1 MLIRLQ
7 KRRACD
13 MICEIEEQKL
23 RKVEVEQMK
32 QFAMKPFSQSPHIEV
47 TVPGS
52 KSITNRALLLAALS
66 EGKST
71 LRGVLF
77 SDDSRVFMSA
87 LQTLGYRVE
96 IHETDAEV
104 TVWGCGTHIPN
115 GNAEIYVG
123 SAGTAA
129 RFLTAMLALSG
140 GHYKVVSSEQMK
152 GRPMRPLLEAL
163 ECLGVRFTYL
173 EENYAFPFIIEG
185 RSDTKCRS
193 VSLNIDASSQFLSA
207 LLLNGVFCEE
217 GLVVTLTGTRDA
229 RAYVKITMKMLEEF
243 GCVMRQRSENVYELL
258 PEQTYTA
265 REYQIEP
272 DVSAACYFY
281 AMAAVN
287 GGSAKVKH
295 VHFDSTQGDIQFLN
309 VLERMGCKLRE
320 EENGILLMAP
330 ENGELHGISVNM
342 ADFSD
347 QTMTLAVVAVFADG
361 ETVITGVGH
370 IRGQESDRLKAIVT
384 ELNRLGIR
392 CEEREDGVTILPGIP
407 KATEREPVEIETYE
421 DHRMAMAFAVI
432 GTRHPGIIIKNPLCC
447 RKTFENY
454 FEVLTN
460 LDLSLH

>member
-1 MLIRLQ
+1 
-7 KRRACD
+7 
-13 MICEIEEQKL
+13 
-23 RKVEVEQMK
+23 MK
-32 QFAMKPFSQSPHIEV
+32 QFAMKPFLQKPHIEV

-52 KSITNRALLLAALS
+52 KSITNRALLLAALA

-71 LRGVLF
+71 LKGVLF

-87 LQTLGYRVE
+87 LQTLGYKVE
-96 IHETDAEV
+96 ICEKRAEV
-104 TVWGCGTHIPN
+104 VIQGCGVCIPKEE
-115 GNAEIYVG
+115 AEIYVG

-140 GHYKVVSSEQMK
+140 GHYKVTSSEQMK
-152 GRPMRPLLEAL
+152 GRPMQPLLEAL
-163 ECLGVRFTYL
+163 ECLGVQFTYL
-173 EENYAFPFIIEG
+173 EKPYSFPFVIEG
-185 RSDTKCRS
+185 RSDAKCHN

-207 LLLNGVFCEE
+207 LLLNGVFCKE

-229 RAYVKITMKMLEEF
+229 KAYVKITMKMMEEF
-243 GCVMRQRSENVYELL
+243 GCIMRQRSENEYELL
-258 PEQTYTA
+258 PEQKYTA

-309 VLERMGCKLRE
+309 VLEQMGCRLRE
-320 EENGILLMAP
+320 EENGILLTAP
-330 ENGELHGISVNM
+330 ESGQLHGISINM
-342 ADFSD
+342 GDFSD
-347 QTMTLAVVAVFADG
+347 QTMTLAAVAVFADG
-361 ETVITGVGH
+361 DTVITGVGH

-384 ELNRLGIR
+384 ELKRLGIR
-392 CEEREDGVTILPGIP
+392 CDEREDGVTILPGLP